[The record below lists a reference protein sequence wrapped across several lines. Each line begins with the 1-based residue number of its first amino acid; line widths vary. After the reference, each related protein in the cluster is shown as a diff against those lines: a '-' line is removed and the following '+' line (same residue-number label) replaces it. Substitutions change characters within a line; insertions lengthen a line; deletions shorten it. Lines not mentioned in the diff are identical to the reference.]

1 MLVPSL
7 FFLSKVWGMTLNDVT
22 EWLFIFYKVIFSSF
36 TVHLLSWIIRRLYNY
51 VCNSIVFHYRF
62 LFRRCT
68 IETEFSSHVTNIH
81 GSICNYNCR
90 IWRIQLV
97 LLSHLFKRVIWD
109 RMFRIKT
116 LEFDNRPLF
125 PPTGHKPFTD
135 GSICNYNC
143 TDLKNTT
150 HSSVSP
156 IQTCYLK
163 PIVSRTKL
171 PVHYF
176 LS

>member
-1 MLVPSL
+1 
-7 FFLSKVWGMTLNDVT
+7 MTL
-22 EWLFIFYKVIFSSF
+22 IIIFSSF
-36 TVHLLSWIIRRLYNY
+36 TKSSFHLLLFIYWVGLFEDYIIMC
-51 VCNSIVFHYRF
+51 VIQFSFIVVFSF
-62 LFRRCT
+62 ADVLF
-68 IETEFSSHVTNIH
+68 ETEFSSHRSQTIH